1 MRRAGWI
8 RLALGL
14 AAFLVLEAACRGG
27 LVDRMSVPPP
37 SEMLLGAWRV
47 LRDAETQRQFATTLI
62 TVAQACVLAIVAGF
76 ALGLLLHRLPRI
88 RNAIDPFLATYYA
101 VPTFVFYP
109 LFVVLFGLGRAP
121 LVAIGFLFAVVA
133 MAISTLDGLGRVPRV
148 FLRSARAM
156 HLGRVQTL
164 RKIILPAAAPWLFTG
179 VKFAISYAF
188 IGVIAGEFVQA
199 GAGIGFA
206 IAFAYNSFDNQAMYG
221 LIVALFAIVGLLN
234 SSLWLWE
241 QRIYERRGRR

>member
-8 RLALGL
+8 RLVLGL
-14 AAFLVLEAACRGG
+14 VGFFALETACRTG

-37 SEMLLGAWRV
+37 SEMLVGAWRV
-47 LRDAETQRQFATTLI
+47 LQDAETQRQFVTTLT
-62 TVAQACVLAIVAGF
+62 TVAQACLLAILFGF
-76 ALGLLLHRLPRI
+76 MLGLLLHRLPRI
-88 RNAIDPFLATYYA
+88 RNAVDPFLAAYYA

-121 LVAIGFLFAVVA
+121 LVMIGFLFAVVA
-133 MAISTLDGLGRVPRV
+133 MAISTLDGLSRIPRV
-148 FLRSARAM
+148 FLRSAKTM
-156 HLGRVQTL
+156 HLSRTQTL
-164 RKIILPAAAPWLFTG
+164 RRIVLPAAAPWLFTG

-221 LIVALFAIVGLLN
+221 LIVALFAIVGILN